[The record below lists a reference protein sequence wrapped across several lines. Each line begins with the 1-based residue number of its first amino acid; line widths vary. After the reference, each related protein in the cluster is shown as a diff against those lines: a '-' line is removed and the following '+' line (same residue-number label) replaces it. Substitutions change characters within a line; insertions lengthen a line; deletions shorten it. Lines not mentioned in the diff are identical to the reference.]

1 MYFGRK
7 INMMSERKKFLLKE
21 ELKLEKCGEF
31 TMTREEEIE
40 VLKTL
45 IHCIKVTGNITD
57 EECKEMFERESEKIN
72 KRYNYN
78 MKEST
83 SKSSQKQ

>member
-1 MYFGRK
+1 
-7 INMMSERKKFLLKE
+7 MMSERKKFLLKE

>member
-7 INMMSERKKFLLKE
+7 TNMMSERQKLLLKK
-21 ELKLEKCGEF
+21 ELKLEECGEF
-31 TMTREEEIE
+31 TLTREEEIE
-40 VLKTL
+40 ALKTL

-57 EECKEMFERESEKIN
+57 ENCQEMFERESEKIN
-72 KRYNYN
+72 KKYNYN

-83 SKSSQKQ
+83 GKGSQK

>member
-1 MYFGRK
+1 
-7 INMMSERKKFLLKE
+7 MMSERQKLLLKE

-40 VLKTL
+40 ALKTL

-57 EECKEMFERESEKIN
+57 EKCKEMFERESEKIN

-78 MKEST
+78 TTEST
-83 SKSSQKQ
+83 GKGSQKQ

>member
-1 MYFGRK
+1 
-7 INMMSERKKFLLKE
+7 MMSERQKLLLKE

-40 VLKTL
+40 ALKTL

-83 SKSSQKQ
+83 NKSSQK

>member
-1 MYFGRK
+1 
-7 INMMSERKKFLLKE
+7 MMSERQKLLLKE

-40 VLKTL
+40 ALKTQ

-57 EECKEMFERESEKIN
+57 EECKEMFERE
-72 KRYNYN
+72 
-78 MKEST
+78 
-83 SKSSQKQ
+83 

>member
-1 MYFGRK
+1 
-7 INMMSERKKFLLKE
+7 MMSERQKLLLKE

-57 EECKEMFERESEKIN
+57 EDCKEMFERESEKIN

-83 SKSSQKQ
+83 NKSSQK

>member
-1 MYFGRK
+1 M
-7 INMMSERKKFLLKE
+7 ISERRKYLLKE

-40 VLKTL
+40 ALKTL
-45 IHCIKVTGNITD
+45 IHCIKATGSLTD
-57 EECKEMFERESEKIN
+57 EKCKEMYERESEKIN

-78 MKEST
+78 ATEST
-83 SKSSQKQ
+83 VKRSQKQ

>member
-1 MYFGRK
+1 
-7 INMMSERKKFLLKE
+7 MMSERQKLLLKE
-21 ELKLEKCGEF
+21 ELKLEECGEF

-40 VLKTL
+40 ALKTL

-57 EECKEMFERESEKIN
+57 EDCKEMFERESEKIN

-78 MKEST
+78 ATEST

>member
-1 MYFGRK
+1 
-7 INMMSERKKFLLKE
+7 MMSERQKLLLKE

-45 IHCIKVTGNITD
+45 IHCIKVTENITD
-57 EECKEMFERESEKIN
+57 EDCQEMYERESEKIN

-78 MKEST
+78 TKEST
-83 SKSSQKQ
+83 NKSSQK

>member
-1 MYFGRK
+1 
-7 INMMSERKKFLLKE
+7 MMSERQKLLLKE

-40 VLKTL
+40 ALKTL
-45 IHCIKVTGNITD
+45 IHCIKVIENITD
-57 EECKEMFERESEKIN
+57 EDCQEMFERESEKIN

-78 MKEST
+78 ATEST
-83 SKSSQKQ
+83 GEGSQK